1 MINDFEQAE
10 NIEQGRLLFAKEC
23 AFMLSVASLEQLPD
37 TRRFIPEIA
46 FIGISNVGKSSLIN
60 ALTGRKTLA
69 RTSVTPGRTQQ
80 LNFFDLAETLRLV
93 DMPGY
98 GFAKAPKEEVDRW
111 KALVTDY
118 LRGRVPLRRT
128 CLLVDSR
135 HGLKKSDMEMMD
147 ILDSAAVVYQ
157 VVLTK
162 TDKLKP
168 AVLEKIIRQT
178 KETLAKRTAAYPIV
192 LATSA
197 QTGTGIDKLR
207 SMLTLL
213 ATKETF
219 QK

>member
-23 AFMLSVASLEQLPD
+23 TFMLSVASLEQLPD
-37 TRRFIPEIA
+37 THRFIPEIA

-162 TDKLKP
+162 ADKLKP
-168 AVLEKIIRQT
+168 AILEKTIRQT
-178 KETLAKRTAAYPIV
+178 KETLAKRTAAYPVI

-207 SMLTLL
+207 SILTLL